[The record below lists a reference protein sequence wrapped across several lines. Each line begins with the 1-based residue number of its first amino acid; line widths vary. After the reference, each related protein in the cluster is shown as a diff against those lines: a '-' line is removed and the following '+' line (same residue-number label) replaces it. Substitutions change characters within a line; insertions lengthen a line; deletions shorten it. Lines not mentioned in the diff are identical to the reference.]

1 MSVTSGSFRW
11 LVPPRASGTGGS
23 SAAAESSRPSWPSL
37 APCWSSSHLL
47 AGRSARYEDL
57 SPDYYTTTIDTSRKA
72 RSHLPPAASTRIRR
86 HPRPRRLIALAQAPG

>member
-11 LVPPRASGTGGS
+11 LVPPSERYRRLVRRRG
-23 SAAAESSRPSWPSL
+23 SSRPSWPSP

-57 SPDYYTTTIDTSRKA
+57 SPDYYTTTIDTNRKA
-72 RSHLPPAASTRIRR
+72 RSHLPQ
-86 HPRPRRLIALAQAPG
+86 LQAPGYTATRAPAA